1 MLLFIIKQIITEVF
15 CAAKYGIDYMFWES
29 SRTFRK
35 PKMIWEI
42 YNEEKISRQYLTKLN
57 NHVNILYY

>member
-42 YNEEKISRQYLTKLN
+42 YNEKKFQG
-57 NHVNILYY
+57 NI